1 MVQSNHRDE
10 TALRRVTDEVLHY
23 LWDPIG
29 AAGEPMARDEYHTY
43 VSDVVE
49 LLEREADEARIA
61 AYLGVVRTERMGLR
75 PLPDKDLEVARTLLD
90 WKDTIDARWERE
102 NIPRRNI
109 QVIDGALNT
118 VYDIFQATDEEF
130 ALIFPEGQDI
140 AFIDEVMAR
149 GLEKEL
155 DEAFDRIWTRRIA
168 KRDAMGIHG
177 ILFYEL
183 EYKKEFYPTRSDE
196 EARNPDGTWLR

>member
-1 MVQSNHRDE
+1 
-10 TALRRVTDEVLHY
+10 
-23 LWDPIG
+23 
-29 AAGEPMARDEYHTY
+29 
-43 VSDVVE
+43 
-49 LLEREADEARIA
+49 LESEADEPKIA

-75 PLPDKDLEVARTLLD
+75 PLPDNDLEVARTLLD
-90 WKDTIDARWERE
+90 WKDTIDAGERA
-102 NIPRRNI
+102 NIARKNI
-109 QVIDGALNT
+109 QVIDGAQNT

-140 AFIDEVMAR
+140 AFIDEVMVR
-149 GLEKEL
+149 GPEKEL

-183 EYKKEFYPTRSDE
+183 EYKKEFYPTRNDE
-196 EARNPDGTWLR
+196 EARNPDGTRLR

>member
-1 MVQSNHRDE
+1 M
-10 TALRRVTDEVLHY
+10 
-23 LWDPIG
+23 P
-29 AAGEPMARDEYHTY
+29 
-43 VSDVVE
+43 
-49 LLEREADEARIA
+49 
-61 AYLGVVRTERMGLR
+61 

-90 WKDTIDARWERE
+90 WKDTIDERHQ
-102 NIPRRNI
+102 NIPRKNI
-109 QVIDGALNT
+109 QVIDGAQNT

-130 ALIFPEGQDI
+130 TLIFPDSQDV

-149 GLEKEL
+149 GPEKEL

-183 EYKKEFYPTRSDE
+183 EYKKEFYPTRNDE
-196 EARNPDGTWLR
+196 QACNPEGTRLR